1 MMVAGRGR
9 TNRRTTDAH
18 HFVQRRLIMAMQLRT
33 ILMVALI
40 AAVVGVEIYMV
51 GWVDGQ
57 RLKEIGR
64 E

>member
-1 MMVAGRGR
+1 
-9 TNRRTTDAH
+9 
-18 HFVQRRLIMAMQLRT
+18 MAMQLRT